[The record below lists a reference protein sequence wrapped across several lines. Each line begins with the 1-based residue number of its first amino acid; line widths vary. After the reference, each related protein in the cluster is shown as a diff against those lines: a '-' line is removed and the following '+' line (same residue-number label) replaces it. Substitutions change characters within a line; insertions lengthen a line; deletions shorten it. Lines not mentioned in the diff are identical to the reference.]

1 MIETSKLPSTDF
13 EKNFQELEGQYVNE
27 IEGIISA
34 QLFEKGHLAG
44 DHEKA
49 DDLEF
54 FGRTNYKI
62 RLKQPNKNVWS
73 VPIQLLK
80 KSIRKVL
87 RNGGNIE
94 EGVIT
99 GSGKKKSEASY
110 EMPIKLLLKSIPGEE
125 FQKRTFVGNT
135 VDHKVYGEG
144 IIKGINDTGN
154 VEVKFPEREV
164 LLKPEFCKLKKM

>member
-13 EKNFQELEGQYVNE
+13 EQNFEELEEQYVNE

-34 QLFEKGHLAG
+34 QLFEKGHLAR
-44 DHEKA
+44 DHEEA

-80 KSIRKVL
+80 KSIQKVL

-94 EGVIT
+94 EGVT
-99 GSGKKKSEASY
+99 TSSTKKKSETNY
-110 EMPIKLLLKSIPGEE
+110 EMPIKLLLKSIPEEE
-125 FQKRTFVGNT
+125 FQKRTFVGNS
-135 VDHKVYGEG
+135 VDHEVYGEG
-144 IIKGINDTGN
+144 VINGINDTGN
-154 VEVKFPEREV
+154 VEVKFQERKV
-164 LLKPEFCKLKKM
+164 LLKPEFCKLKKT

>member
-13 EKNFQELEGQYVNE
+13 EKNFEELEGQYINE

-34 QLFEKGHLAG
+34 QLFEKGHLSG
-44 DHEKA
+44 DHEDA
-49 DDLEF
+49 EDVQF

-73 VPIQLLK
+73 IPIQLLK
-80 KSIRKVL
+80 KSIQKVL

-94 EGVIT
+94 EGVFT
-99 GSGKKKSEASY
+99 ASKKKKSEANY
-110 EMPIKLLLKSIPGEE
+110 EMPIKLLLKSIPEEE

-135 VDHKVYGEG
+135 IDHEVYGEG
-144 IIKGINDTGN
+144 VITSINDTGN
-154 VEVKFPEREV
+154 VEVQFQEREV
-164 LLKPEFCKLKKM
+164 LLKPEFCKLKKG